1 MNTLLVGAGY
11 WGNNFIR
18 LLENKDNI
26 FNLKYI
32 LDAQNTFS
40 NYESFTKIEN
50 LENVVEDIDC
60 AIICTPT
67 KTHYE
72 ISKFLLNKN
81 INLLVEKPLTA
92 NLSEAEELFNIANQ
106 NDLVLMTDHTFLYN
120 TSIKYISEFIKSG
133 ELGELI
139 HISFERTNLGPIRTD
154 VSCLWDLAT
163 HDVSIMNALIDEEVV
178 SLDASGFSSNS
189 NSNHDMVNASINFK
203 SKFVSI
209 FVSWLHPEKSRKIKI
224 VGKDKM
230 IIFDDL
236 NTSEP
241 LKIFNK
247 KVKNVY
253 EKNTEYSSIF
263 NFSLGDVVSPY
274 LDNKEPLKEALLDFE
289 SRISNSKALNNIN
302 TEQLTIKTIKIL
314 EDLEKSIIS

>member
-26 FNLKYI
+26 FNLNYI

-40 NYESFTKIEN
+40 NYESFTKIED

-163 HDVSIMNALIDEEVV
+163 HDVSIMNALIDEDVV

-189 NSNHDMVNASINFK
+189 NSNHDMVNASINFN

-241 LKIFNK
+241 LKIFNE

-253 EKNTEYSSIF
+253 EKNTEYSSIS

-314 EDLEKSIIS
+314 EELEKSIIS